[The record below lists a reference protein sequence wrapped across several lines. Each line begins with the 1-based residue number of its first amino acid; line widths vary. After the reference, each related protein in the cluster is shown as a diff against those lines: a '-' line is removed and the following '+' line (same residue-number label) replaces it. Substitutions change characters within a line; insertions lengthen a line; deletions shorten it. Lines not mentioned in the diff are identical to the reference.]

1 MFFEIIKKY
10 RNDIILILAMIIISV
25 STWLIIDAT
34 KTAGGSV
41 VVMIDGKESA
51 RYPLNK
57 DAEITIKNGEN
68 YNILVIK
75 DSKAE
80 IIEASCPDKLCVK
93 QNEIA
98 YNGETLTC
106 LPHRVTVKVVSDK
119 SSETDFIS

>member
-1 MFFEIIKKY
+1 M
-10 RNDIILILAMIIISV
+10 SV